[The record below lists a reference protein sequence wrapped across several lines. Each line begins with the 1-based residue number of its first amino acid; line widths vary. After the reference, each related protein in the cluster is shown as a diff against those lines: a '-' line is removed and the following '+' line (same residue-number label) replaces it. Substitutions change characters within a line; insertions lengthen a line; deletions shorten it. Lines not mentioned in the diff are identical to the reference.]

1 MSQKVIVHARDNST
15 GKPQITGASGGRYA
29 LGSVLVINCSD
40 DDEWEI
46 SEGGLHEVNAN
57 GVPDELIPSSALP
70 GEFQA
75 GCMVGSLDG
84 GQTFFSVGTCL
95 RMRILGGTKVEGNQ
109 VDLTLYCWDS
119 DYENNEGRI
128 TATVSSEVDCP
139 SS

>member
-70 GEFQA
+70 GVT
-75 GCMVGSLDG
+75 VG
-84 GQTFFSVGTCL
+84 
-95 RMRILGGTKVEGNQ
+95 ILGDSTRVIFLLGN
-109 VDLTLYCWDS
+109 
-119 DYENNEGRI
+119 
-128 TATVSSEVDCP
+128 
-139 SS
+139 